1 MKISNKKDKKS
12 ERKKGNYGLNCLY
25 TNADQLLNK
34 LDDLL
39 MFIASNEPDIMMIT
53 EVIPKAQQNS
63 ISYPQLSIKGYDT
76 YVNFNPD
83 EENLGSSGIR
93 GVAIYVKC
101 NLVARKLKLNNLF
114 SDQLWVEITLRNN
127 DLLLCGCI
135 YRSPT
140 YTKILKHNPR
150 RTFVK

>member
-1 MKISNKKDKKS
+1 
-12 ERKKGNYGLNCLY
+12 
-25 TNADQLLNK
+25 
-34 LDDLL
+34 
-39 MFIASNEPDIMMIT
+39 MMIT

-93 GVAIYVKC
+93 GVVIYVKC
-101 NLVARKLKLNNLF
+101 NLVARKLELNNLF

-127 DLLLCGCI
+127 DLL
-135 YRSPT
+135 
-140 YTKILKHNPR
+140 
-150 RTFVK
+150 

>member
-1 MKISNKKDKKS
+1 
-12 ERKKGNYGLNCLY
+12 
-25 TNADQLLNK
+25 
-34 LDDLL
+34 
-39 MFIASNEPDIMMIT
+39 MFIASNELDIMMIT

-76 YVNFNPD
+76 YVNVNPD
-83 EENLGSSGIR
+83 EENLGASGIR

-140 YTKILKHNPR
+140 GEENSKAQSTENVCKVISYAAISIIR
-150 RTFVK
+150 V